1 MQRKERRMGESLT
14 KEELYNDVTKAFDLK
29 GVPVFY
35 RGRVDRKIAEVISYL
50 YKKYILIKR

>member
-1 MQRKERRMGESLT
+1 MGESLT